1 MKQRILVIDDEADFT
16 HFLKKNLEATGQYEV
31 LVCNDGAKG
40 LQEARQA
47 KPAAILLDVMMPGMP
62 GEEVLAQLKSQK
74 ETAAI
79 PVVFLTALVRPD
91 EAAQSSNVIG
101 GHRFIA
107 KPVKI
112 TELTAMLRA
121 VTGAPAS

>member
-1 MKQRILVIDDEADFT
+1 MKQRILVIDDETDFT
-16 HFLKKNLEATGQYEV
+16 FFVKKNLEATGQYEV

-40 LQEARQA
+40 IQEARQQQ
-47 KPAAILLDVMMPGMP
+47 PAAILLDLMMPGMP
-62 GEEVLAQLKSQK
+62 GDEVVNELKRHK
-74 ETAAI
+74 ETERI

-91 EAAQSSNVIG
+91 EAAQSSNMIG

-112 TELTAMLRA
+112 SELTAILRA
-121 VTGAPAS
+121 ATGAAAS